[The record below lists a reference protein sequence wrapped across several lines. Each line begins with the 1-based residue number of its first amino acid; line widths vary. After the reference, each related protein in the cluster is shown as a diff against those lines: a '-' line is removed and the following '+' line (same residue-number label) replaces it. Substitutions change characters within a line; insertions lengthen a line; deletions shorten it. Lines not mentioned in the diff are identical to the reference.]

1 MGILIFGS
9 GGWVLISPLVFFF
22 ISSSLLSAIKNKP
35 SSKRDALQILAN
47 GGIPTFF
54 ALSYFFFKDQIFLLG
69 FLGSLS
75 ASTADTWATEIGFLS
90 KKRPYLIFT
99 STKVDK
105 GTSGSVSLLG
115 TFGSI
120 MGALFIGLIS
130 YYILEFDHSIALITF
145 AGCIGSLTDSILGRF
160 LQGKFYCTKSN
171 VVVEERFQYDV
182 ENTLISGFK
191 WIDNNLVN
199 FTANLTGSVVIILI
213 NLLYG

>member
-1 MGILIFGS
+1 
-9 GGWVLISPLVFFF
+9 
-22 ISSSLLSAIKNKP
+22 
-35 SSKRDALQILAN
+35 
-47 GGIPTFF
+47 
-54 ALSYFFFKDQIFLLG
+54 
-69 FLGSLS
+69 
-75 ASTADTWATEIGFLS
+75 
-90 KKRPYLIFT
+90 
-99 STKVDK
+99 
-105 GTSGSVSLLG
+105 
-115 TFGSI
+115 

-130 YYILEFDHSIALITF
+130 YYTLEIDHSIALIAF

-199 FTANLTGSVVIILI
+199 FTANLTGSFVIILI